1 MSTITSA
8 IKAFVADEN
17 GVTAIEYGLIAAL
30 VGVAMATV
38 AGQLGGK
45 IKTTFELIRDAFTTL
60 PAAPAAPTGT

>member
-30 VGVAMATV
+30 VGVAMAV
-38 AGQLGGK
+38 AATALG
-45 IKTTFELIRDAFTTL
+45 TNLDALFDDI
-60 PAAPAAPTGT
+60 AAKLEV

>member
-30 VGVAMATV
+30 IGVAMAAM
-38 AGQLGGK
+38 AGEVGTK
-45 IKTTFELIRDAFTTL
+45 INDAFEYIRDQL
-60 PAAPAAPTGT
+60 VVPT

>member
-8 IKAFVADEN
+8 IKTFIADEN

-38 AGQLGGK
+38 AGQVGGK
-45 IKTTFELIRDAFTTL
+45 IKLAFETIRDAFSTL
-60 PAAPAAPTGT
+60 PAPAAAPAA